1 MVRLCSYILE
11 NGKRCRCAANH
22 AEDFCRHHT
31 PQALRD
37 RQSSQPAE
45 PADALDFTPLREC
58 PPLRRFIGQCETQ
71 DFNDILENIMAAT
84 AEGAMTH
91 RTAGRLLV
99 VLYCRTQELEQ
110 QDLRASQPIPAS
122 VFKMYRAAVD
132 ALPDPDARRGLSQ
145 LMRFPSH
152 NSNGPEVKIATH

>member
-22 AEDFCRHHT
+22 ADDFCRHHT

-45 PADALDFTPLREC
+45 PADALDFNPLREWRA
-58 PPLRRFIGQCETQ
+58 LRRFIGQCETQ

-84 AEGAMTH
+84 ADGAMTH

-99 VLYCRTQELEQ
+99 VLYRRREELYQ
-110 QDLRASQPIPAS
+110 QTLRASQPIPDS
-122 VFKMYRAAVD
+122 LIRMFQAAVN
-132 ALPDPDARRGLSQ
+132 ALPDPDAQ
-145 LMRFPSH
+145 K
-152 NSNGPEVKIATH
+152 GPVATDAVSIT

>member
-1 MVRLCSYILE
+1 MVRLCSYVLE
-11 NGKRCRCAANH
+11 NGKRCHCAANH

-45 PADALDFTPLREC
+45 PADAPDFNPLREWRA
-58 PPLRRFIGQCETQ
+58 LRRFIGQCETQ

-99 VLYCRTQELEQ
+99 VLYHRRAELEQ
-110 QDLRASQPIPAS
+110 QTLRASEPIPDS
-122 VFKMYRAAVD
+122 LLNMFQAAVN

-145 LMRFPSH
+145 LMPFPSH
-152 NSNGPEVKIATH
+152 NSNGPEAKTATY